1 MTGFNQNYAALRG
14 PKARFLD
21 REAAAPPPRSVRPS
35 ASAIRMM
42 ARERVGPRIATGV
55 HQMLESLEPRR
66 LAFVRGTM
74 RFANDEQQRPTRPTK
89 PEKRNVNRQ
98 REEHSTCEPFC
109 ISSYGR
115 SHWDPRC
122 SGGFE
127 SPRSHH
133 RAEPSPGYVGCKGI
147 RDLKVKRVADEALQW
162 LSKELWR
169 CHGFI
174 EERKALREGSCA
186 KRLLLRSCQQCKEAC
201 QELPEEMPI
210 RFPEDEPRVADVWI
224 TSYPKAGS
232 TWVRHLITNLHFAVE
247 GQRRPASFKEVD
259 DFIPFIEDGQG
270 WTSRTMFRDRQG
282 LRFWK
287 SHSPFHCDTF
297 PCKGHVVARQGP
309 SQCMCPNCAAKF
321 RRVVYIYRNGYN
333 TMASYF
339 RFRLGLGHLRDR
351 RNFGTFVND
360 RRMYPGTSWADHVR
374 SWQHAEQR
382 GVKIFWLRYEA
393 LEEHT
398 EAELQRLAQ
407 FLGLKA
413 EEEHLSLAVNASS
426 ASTMQEMEHT
436 EGGLNFFK
444 LRYNRSS
451 LKFVSSGQGNMA
463 TKRLW
468 QDVSEEVL
476 RTWRQHNGPTMR
488 CLGYPDAPV

>member
-1 MTGFNQNYAALRG
+1 M
-14 PKARFLD
+14 K
-21 REAAAPPPRSVRPS
+21 
-35 ASAIRMM
+35 
-42 ARERVGPRIATGV
+42 
-55 HQMLESLEPRR
+55 
-66 LAFVRGTM
+66 
-74 RFANDEQQRPTRPTK
+74 
-89 PEKRNVNRQ
+89 
-98 REEHSTCEPFC
+98 
-109 ISSYGR
+109 
-115 SHWDPRC
+115 RC
-122 SGGFE
+122 SG
-127 SPRSHH
+127 
-133 RAEPSPGYVGCKGI
+133 C
-147 RDLKVKRVADEALQW
+147 LKSCGA
-162 LSKELWR
+162 R

>member
-1 MTGFNQNYAALRG
+1 MDRVWVIQRMERYAETDR
-14 PKARFLD
+14 RF
-21 REAAAPPPRSVRPS
+21 
-35 ASAIRMM
+35 
-42 ARERVGPRIATGV
+42 
-55 HQMLESLEPRR
+55 PRR
-66 LAFVRGTM
+66 IEVDRLARHVNELGAET
-74 RFANDEQQRPTRPTK
+74 ATRQT
-89 PEKRNVNRQ
+89 
-98 REEHSTCEPFC
+98 
-109 ISSYGR
+109 
-115 SHWDPRC
+115 
-122 SGGFE
+122 
-127 SPRSHH
+127 
-133 RAEPSPGYVGCKGI
+133 GC
-147 RDLKVKRVADEALQW
+147 
-162 LSKELWR
+162 
-169 CHGFI
+169 
-174 EERKALREGSCA
+174 
-186 KRLLLRSCQQCKEAC
+186 
-201 QELPEEMPI
+201 
-210 RFPEDEPRVADVWI
+210 
-224 TSYPKAGS
+224 
-232 TWVRHLITNLHFAVE
+232 AVE
-247 GQRRPASFKEVD
+247 AG
-259 DFIPFIEDGQG
+259 
-270 WTSRTMFRDRQG
+270 
-282 LRFWK
+282 
-287 SHSPFHCDTF
+287 
-297 PCKGHVVARQGP
+297 
-309 SQCMCPNCAAKF
+309 
-321 RRVVYIYRNGYN
+321 NGYN